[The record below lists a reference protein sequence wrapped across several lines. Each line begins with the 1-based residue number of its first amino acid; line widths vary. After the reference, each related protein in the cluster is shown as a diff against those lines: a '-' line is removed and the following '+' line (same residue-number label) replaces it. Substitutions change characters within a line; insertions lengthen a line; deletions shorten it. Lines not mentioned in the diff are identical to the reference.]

1 LKKNFF
7 KIKKIKNPRAKAN
20 EVFFKPPKRK
30 SALKGEVLDL
40 FGAIKKGKNKK

>member
-1 LKKNFF
+1 LEKQ
-7 KIKKIKNPRAKAN
+7 IKNPLAKAN

-40 FGAIKKGKNKK
+40 FGAIKIKNTKHTTS